1 MDAATV
7 VMIIFTIILFI
18 AVIALSFMNFAQ
30 SISKVNA
37 KVSGA
42 PILNRVF
49 EESGNKTVKMVA
61 SISVSALAIVSLIVL
76 TITGATAKKD
86 AFTYLL
92 Q

>member
-7 VMIIFTIILFI
+7 VMVIFTIILFI
-18 AVIALSFMNFAQ
+18 AVIALSFMNLAQ

-37 KVSGA
+37 KVSSA
-42 PILNRVF
+42 PVLNRVF